1 MKPCAA
7 PHRDG
12 LRGMGS
18 KVVLR
23 KGPTMLFRLA
33 VVIAVAFAALAPA
46 AFA

>member
-1 MKPCAA
+1 
-7 PHRDG
+7 
-12 LRGMGS
+12 MGS

-33 VVIAVAFAALAPA
+33 LVIAVAFAALAPA